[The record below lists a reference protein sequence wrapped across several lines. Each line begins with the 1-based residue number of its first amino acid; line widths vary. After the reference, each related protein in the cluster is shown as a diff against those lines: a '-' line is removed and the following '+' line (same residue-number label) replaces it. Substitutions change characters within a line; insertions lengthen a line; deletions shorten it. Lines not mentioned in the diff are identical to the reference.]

1 MGLFDV
7 CENLFKIESSPKSNC
22 ESLGMPRVRNK
33 WYINHEDIDKTGT
46 RFYGS
51 LVRVI
56 VEVLVLYKG
65 AKIYP
70 IPGAINQLMFSD
82 EILVGDY
89 TNQAIHQDQ
98 FLLRNPTLSANVSF
112 VQRLLEG
119 TRIATINELMNGVFV
134 LLGYDNGLVL
144 TEGGLNPPENN
155 GGRLIT
161 LRSPEGEPEST
172 VIKRLLIK
180 NTRPDTIKWLQS
192 HSSVRT
198 IAHYSYYNCKAKDTI
213 TFDPTE
219 NDENAK
225 NCDVE
230 LDDGT
235 TTVSPNFSL
244 TQN

>member
-22 ESLGMPRVRNK
+22 ESLGMPRARNK

-46 RFYGS
+46 VFNDNNERI
-51 LVRVI
+51 LI
-56 VEVLVLYKG
+56 EELVLYKG

-98 FLLRNPTLSANVSF
+98 FLLRNPTLTANVSF

-172 VIKRLLIK
+172 IIKIFRIK
-180 NTRPDTIKWLQS
+180 STSEETRKWIL
-192 HSSVRT
+192 
-198 IAHYSYYNCKAKDTI
+198 AHM
-213 TFDPTE
+213 
-219 NDENAK
+219 
-225 NCDVE
+225 
-230 LDDGT
+230 
-235 TTVSPNFSL
+235 
-244 TQN
+244 